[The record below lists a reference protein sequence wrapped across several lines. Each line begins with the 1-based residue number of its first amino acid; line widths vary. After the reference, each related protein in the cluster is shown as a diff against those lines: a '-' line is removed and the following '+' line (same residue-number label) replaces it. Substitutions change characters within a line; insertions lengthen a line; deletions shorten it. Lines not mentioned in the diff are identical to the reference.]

1 MLGWERTQQQP
12 RPPLLHRISPWQL
25 QIIDVL
31 IGVFIVFVRAHTAV
45 EVQQGPF
52 PVVTQPLP
60 GPEILVAAVGAGI
73 AVALR
78 RRVPMTALALITLC
92 IALGAGTGITPILDP
107 FIGIP
112 MYQVASTYERRRS
125 LPALIV
131 VASLLFSVSALRSV
145 ALHHT
150 DLETLGLV
158 VVIAAWFVGDSVRV
172 RRTYVAGLAE
182 QAAQR
187 QRESEER
194 AQRSVAEERLQIA
207 RELHDVVA
215 HSLSVIA
222 VQSGV
227 GRHVI
232 DSQPAEAKRALA
244 AVEATSRSALD
255 ELRRM
260 LGVLRRDDGRPAALA
275 PAPGV
280 DALDPLVQQVRMA
293 GYTVDLDIRSAAV
306 GALSPGVEQS
316 IYRIIQEALTNVVK
330 HAGPAR
336 VRVEISDVDDAL
348 VIEVNDDGRGFS
360 RPLDE
365 IPDVENGAHHGIVG
379 MRERVALYDGLLWT
393 GPRPG
398 GGFRVYARFPLDALA
413 WS

>member
-1 MLGWERTQQQP
+1 ML
-12 RPPLLHRISPWQL
+12 LQL
-25 QIIDVL
+25 IDVVV
-31 IGVFIVFVRAHTAV
+31 GVVVVVVQAHAAA
-45 EVQQGPF
+45 EFQPGPF
-52 PVVTQPLP
+52 PGLTQTQPTL
-60 GPEILVAAVGAGI
+60 EILIPAVGAGVAI
-73 AVALR
+73 AVR
-78 RRVPMTALALITLC
+78 RRVPMTALALMALC
-92 IALGAGTGITPILDP
+92 IAVGAGTGMSTVLDP
-107 FIGIP
+107 FIAIP
-112 MYQVASTYERRRS
+112 MYQVAATYERRRS
-125 LPALIV
+125 LPALFAV
-131 VASLLFSVSALRSV
+131 VALLVSASTVRSF
-145 ALHHT
+145 ALHRA
-150 DLETLGLV
+150 DLEMLGLV
-158 VVIAAWFVGDSVRV
+158 VGIAAWFVGDSVRV

-232 DSQPAEAKRALA
+232 DSQPAEAKKALA

-260 LGVLRRDDGRPAALA
+260 LGVLRRDDGQPAALA

-280 DALDPLVQQVRMA
+280 DALDPLMQQVRMA
-293 GYTVDLDIRSAAV
+293 GYVVDLDIRSTAV
-306 GALSPGVEQS
+306 GALAPGVEQS

-336 VRVEISDVDDAL
+336 VRVEILDVDDAL
-348 VIEVNDDGRGFS
+348 VIEVNDDGRGLS
-360 RPLDE
+360 RPLTE
-365 IPDVENGAHHGIVG
+365 MPDVEDGAHHGIVG
-379 MRERVALYDGLLWT
+379 MRERVALYDGILSV
-393 GPRPG
+393 GPRPE
-398 GGFRVYARFPLDALA
+398 GGFRVYARFQLDTLA
-413 WS
+413 AS